1 MDAEAS
7 GLVPPQQQLDAKA
20 VAEVQRLKLQLVRAE
35 QMALASSA
43 AAAKKRATVLD
54 EEEYTR
60 RVDSIIERDFF
71 PDVTRLRAELEYQD
85 ALERNDY
92 ERLQVLGKA
101 RLEANHRKAAAAAA
115 AAASISGGADT
126 PATFETPM
134 HGEERPA
141 ASRPPEFV
149 CPVKLDPR

>member
-1 MDAEAS
+1 MDTAEAS

-35 QMALASSA
+35 QMALATSA

-101 RLEANHRKAAAAAA
+101 RLEENHRKAAAA

-134 HGEERPA
+134 HDGEQPE